1 MNKFLN
7 NLKQSFIKDEPISSF
22 SFITLRV
29 SGMRFT
35 YEDEILMKD
44 DMAELTRYRIVF
56 GQGKDNKEVELKM
69 LCDKERIIKLLNDC
83 RILSWNGFSGKH
95 PKNVSDGIMFNL
107 HAIINDKKISASGS
121 ENFPKHYREFTN
133 GLNEILRENDDR
145 KMNVLF
151 L

>member
-145 KMNVLF
+145 KNG
-151 L
+151 

>member
-1 MNKFLN
+1 MNIFLN
-7 NLKQSFIKDEPISSF
+7 NLKQSIKKDEPISSF

-56 GQGKDNKEVELKM
+56 GQGKDNREAESKV

-83 RILSWNGFSGKH
+83 RIFSWNGFSGKH

-107 HAIINDKKISASGS
+107 HAIINDKKVSASGS
-121 ENFPKHYREFTN
+121 ENFPKHYLEFTN

-145 KMNVLF
+145 KNG
-151 L
+151 

>member
-56 GQGKDNKEVELKM
+56 GQGKDNKEVELKT

-145 KMNVLF
+145 KNG
-151 L
+151 

>member
-56 GQGKDNKEVELKM
+56 GQGKDNREAESKV

-145 KMNVLF
+145 KNG
-151 L
+151 